1 MKSAEM
7 EQIQLKLLQMDP
19 TDPIQLSKLNLE
31 PAFHGFMPTELD
43 R

>member
-31 PAFHGFMPTELD
+31 PALHGLVPAALC